1 LNDKSAVWPVAPLA
15 SDLRNGARVDC
26 WIGVVQDGDRRMVR
40 LAGHLSDAHV
50 PELLQV
56 CSDATKLDLNLSE
69 LISADAVGIDS
80 LLRLRDAGASLVGAH
95 GSIQLK
101 LDHRS
106 GGS

>member
-1 LNDKSAVWPVAPLA
+1 MSH
-15 SDLRNGARVDC
+15 RVDC
-26 WIGVVQDGDRRMVR
+26 WIGVVQEGDRRIVR
-40 LAGHLSDAHV
+40 LAGHLSDVHV

-56 CSDATKLDLNLSE
+56 CSDASKLDLNLTE

-80 LLRLRDAGASLVGAH
+80 LLRLRAAGATLTGAH

-106 GGS
+106 GT